1 MSCTI
6 GWPSMS
12 LAGMEVAAVA
22 LGIGVCMPDCG
33 DITIGIGF
41 SVCLAGCG
49 DSSCST
55 ISTQE

>member
-1 MSCTI
+1 M
-6 GWPSMS
+6 GWLSIS
-12 LAGMEVAAVA
+12 LAGIELSAVA
-22 LGIGVCMPDCG
+22 LGDWIPDCG

-41 SVCLAGCG
+41 SVCLAGWA

>member
-1 MSCTI
+1 
-6 GWPSMS
+6 MS

-22 LGIGVCMPDCG
+22 LGMGVCMPDCG

-41 SVCLAGCG
+41 SVCLEGCA

-55 ISTQE
+55 ISTHEWLES

>member
-1 MSCTI
+1 
-6 GWPSMS
+6 MS

-22 LGIGVCMPDCG
+22 LGLGVCIPDCG

-41 SVCLAGCG
+41 SACLEGCA

-55 ISTQE
+55 MSTQE